1 MGSLRTLSWVT
12 AISVILSWCGAIGT
26 PLARAQTSAKTPTV
40 KLYISEQ
47 EGFTDI
53 DTDSFVRE
61 VGKNTVYNAAQA
73 IIQTKADSKTSLVF
87 SNGVGVFL
95 SPETTLRVEHFTQE
109 PFLPNRADLELEPSI
124 SRMTLSIRS
133 GSVGICTSRLMPGST
148 LELRTPH
155 GVVTLR
161 GKQLVVETNE
171 QGTVFSLLEGDLTAR
186 TLALENAGQRFTGGN
201 RAVLRQQRLGDPL
214 VVEVEPI
221 PDSAKRGLEDKAA
234 YACMARQTV
243 YFDVGEDD
251 PEGNLR
257 GRSGISVFDSP
268 DEEPTADVLRPLPVV
283 PTIPENPTFV
293 SPAEIPN
300 PNASGNPT

>member
-1 MGSLRTLSWVT
+1 MGSARTLSWVT
-12 AISVILSWCGAIGT
+12 VISVILSWCGAVAT
-26 PLARAQTSAKTPTV
+26 PLVRAQTTAKNPTA
-40 KLYISEQ
+40 KLYIAEQ

-61 VGKNTVYNAAQA
+61 AGKNTVYNAANA

-95 SPETTLRVEHFTQE
+95 SPETTLRVEQFTQE

-124 SRMTLSIRS
+124 SRMILSVRS

-148 LELRTPH
+148 LEIHTPH

-171 QGTVFSLLEGDLTAR
+171 QGTTFSLLEGDLTAR
-186 TLALENAGQRFTGGN
+186 TLALENAGQRFAGGN

-221 PDSAKRGLEDKAA
+221 PESAKRGLEDKAA
-234 YACMARQTV
+234 YACMARQMV

-283 PTIPENPTFV
+283 PNIPENPTFV

-300 PNASGNPT
+300 PSGNRS